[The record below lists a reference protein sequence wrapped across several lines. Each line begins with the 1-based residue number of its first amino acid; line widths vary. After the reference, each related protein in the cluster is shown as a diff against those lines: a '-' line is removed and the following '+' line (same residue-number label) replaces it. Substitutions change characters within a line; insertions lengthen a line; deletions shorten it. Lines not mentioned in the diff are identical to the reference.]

1 MTRAARLA
9 ELRALRASGKTRLS
23 TYQVDENVES
33 LYEEVDEE
41 GYKKVVRARL
51 DQDDFVVDDNGE
63 GYADDGREEWMD
75 ERRYDS
81 ASGSEEEVPLK
92 GKAAK
97 RKREEDQ
104 ERTERTNNNINKYFS
119 NGPITATP
127 KPKPIATAEDDAFL
141 AGLFQEVDTN
151 IPSRQPM
158 KAVKNDNRRK
168 VRVLSPPLPIEKPN
182 QRSQHN
188 PAKRTALNT
197 PPMDAMDDDEDILP
211 DFDEDIPKNDLVPS
225 SPIEKAVERKAP
237 MKVEAN
243 DDDDDFMEISQA
255 IASKELKA
263 TNVNIS
269 GSRPVPKSVKKEGA
283 YPSPASSSP
292 TRPPADTVDPS
303 AWNDVTSK
311 LNVLSSQ
318 ATETTSFGKTKIE
331 DVIEADSTLRM
342 FWTDYTEINGSLC
355 LFGKVRDRTSN
366 NYVSAFVKVD
376 NVLRK
381 LYFLPRTHRQRHGR
395 DTSDEVGMED
405 VYQEVD
411 ELMTKLRVGMH
422 KIKPCSRKYAFELQH
437 IPKEADYLKLMYPY
451 DKPALPADLKGETFS
466 HAFGTNTALFE
477 QFVLWKKIMGPCWLK
492 FDGNDINQVSNASW
506 CKFEVQVSSPR
517 SVTVLNES
525 DNLDAPPLTFMSI
538 SLRTMLNVKEN
549 KQEILVASARVY
561 ENISLTDMTSPEEL
575 PCKTY
580 TMMRPAETAYPTG
593 FETLA
598 KKQRGTIMTEKNE
611 QMLLSKF
618 VALLERTDPDVL
630 MGHQLQDVDYPILL
644 SRMRER
650 KTPGWHRIG
659 RMKRSEWPKHMGK
672 GGASFFAERQLIS
685 GRLIC
690 DIANDM
696 GKSLMTK
703 CQSWSMTEM
712 SQLYLANGAARR
724 DIDSDE
730 ALKSWA
736 KTRDGLLNYVNHC
749 EADTYFIAAIALK
762 VQMLPLTKVLTNL
775 AGNSWA
781 RTLSG
786 TRAERNEYI
795 LLHEFHRNKY
805 ICPDKIYGKNKPKA
819 EEETQEAEEG
829 IDVKKKDKFKG
840 GLVFEPE
847 KGLYD
852 KFILVMDFNSLY
864 PSIIQEYN
872 ICFTTVDR
880 SEQAEDEEK
889 VPEIPTN
896 ENQGIL
902 PKLIATLVSRRR
914 QVKSLMKDKKA
925 TADQLATW
933 DIKQLALKLTANSMY
948 GCLGYTQSRFYA
960 RPLAMLTTFKGREI
974 LRSTKDLAESTQL
987 RVIYGDTDSV
997 MINTNAD
1004 NIEEALKVGNDFKR
1018 AVNERYR
1025 LLEIDIDNVFRRLLL
1040 HAKKKY
1046 AAINMLEVDGKY
1058 VDKLEVKG
1066 LDMKRREYCALSK
1079 EASSRLLNEI
1089 LSGDDPEVVISKVH
1103 EYLRDLSSKMREEK
1117 TPKTKYI
1124 IYTKLGKNPRDY
1136 PNADTMPQVQ
1146 VALRALAAG
1155 KTVRIN
1161 DVISYIMT
1169 APSTSATG
1177 SNSDHAAKRAF
1188 APQDVCSASSTLMP
1202 DIDWY
1207 LYKQIF
1213 PPIERL
1219 CAPLPGT
1226 DSLQLAECLGLDT
1239 RKYSIGNHTGS
1250 GGSKVEEIFPLES
1263 QIPDEVRFKNC
1274 NPLSLRCRHCK
1285 HSFVFEGLVPNIA
1298 DVAVD
1303 GIHCPQE
1310 SCGRLFST
1318 ITLVAQLEA
1327 QIRQATSTYY
1337 SAWLV
1342 CGGGGED
1349 SCGNR
1354 TRSMSVYGHR
1364 CLGPRGRAEGCR
1376 GRMKLEMGERDLYN
1390 QLLFLRGVWDVDV
1403 LDGKKSK
1410 GVKLEEEQ
1418 REKVKVVGERNR
1430 ERFETLKGVV
1440 EGYLGKCGRVWVQM
1454 DGLFGF
1460 MLK

>member
-9 ELRALRASGKTRLS
+9 ELKALRASGKTRLS
-23 TYQVDENVES
+23 TYQVDEDVPS

-63 GYADDGREEWMD
+63 GYADDGREEWAD
-75 ERRYDS
+75 ERRYGS
-81 ASGSEEEVPLK
+81 ASGSEEEMPLK

-97 RKREEDQ
+97 RKWEEEREKVEK
-104 ERTERTNNNINKYFS
+104 TNKRINKYFS
-119 NGPITATP
+119 TGPIAAAP
-127 KPKPIATAEDDAFL
+127 KPKPAATAEDAAFMADL
-141 AGLFQEVDTN
+141 LGQVDTKV
-151 IPSRQPM
+151 PLRQPM
-158 KAVKNDNRRK
+158 KPIKNDSRRK
-168 VRVLSPPLPIEKPN
+168 VRVLSPPVLLEKPSLLP
-182 QRSQHN
+182 QEDLKPRSV
-188 PAKRTALNT
+188 LNT
-197 PPMDAMDDDEDILP
+197 PPLDPIYDDD
-211 DFDEDIPKNDLVPS
+211 DFPPNFDDGNVPMSDPVPS
-225 SPIEKAVERKAP
+225 SPIQKAIERKGLVKP
-237 MKVEAN
+237 EAE
-243 DDDDDFMEISQA
+243 DEDEDIMEISQA
-255 IASKELKA
+255 VGSKDIK
-263 TNVNIS
+263 TVSVNMS
-269 GSRPVPKSVKKEGA
+269 GSRPAPKVMEKKEA

-292 TRPPADTVDPS
+292 TRPPSDVVDPS

-311 LNVLSSQ
+311 LNVLNSQ
-318 ATETTSFGKTKIE
+318 APETLSYGRIKIE
-331 DVIEADSTLRM
+331 DAVEDDGTLRM
-342 FWTDYTEINGSLC
+342 FWTDYTEVNGSLC
-355 LFGKVRDRTSN
+355 LFGKVKDKTSN
-366 NYVSAFVKVD
+366 RYVSAFVKID
-376 NVLRK
+376 NILRK
-381 LYFLPRTHRQRHGR
+381 LYFLPRTYRRKHGR
-395 DTSDEVGMED
+395 DTSEEIEMAD

-411 ELMTKLRVGMH
+411 ALMTQNRVGMH
-422 KIKPCSRKYAFELQH
+422 KIKPCSRKYAFELQD

-451 DKPALPADLKGETFS
+451 DKPALPMDVKGETFS
-466 HAFGTNTALFE
+466 HAFGINTALFE
-477 QFVLWKKIMGPCWLK
+477 QFVLWKKIMGPCWLR
-492 FDGNDINQVSNASW
+492 FDEANLSPLNNASW
-506 CKFEVQVSSPR
+506 CKFEVQVSSPK
-517 SVTVLNES
+517 SVAVLSES

-538 SLRTMLNVKEN
+538 SLRTILNVKEN

-561 ENISLTDMTSPEEL
+561 ENVTLTDMTSPEDL

-598 KKQRGTIMTEKNE
+598 KQQRGTIMAEKSE

-618 VALLERTDPDVL
+618 LALLERTDPDVL
-630 MGHQLQDVDYPILL
+630 MGHQLQDIEYPILL
-644 SRMRER
+644 SRLRER

-659 RMKRSEWPKHMGK
+659 RMKRSDWPKNIGK
-672 GGASFFAERQLIS
+672 DGSSFFLERQLIS
-685 GRLIC
+685 GRLLC

-712 SQLYLANGAARR
+712 SQLYLANGNERR

-736 KTRDGLLNYVNHC
+736 KTRQGLLNYVNHC

-762 VQMLPLTKVLTNL
+762 VQMLPLSKVLTNL

-805 ICPDKIYGKNKPKA
+805 ICPDKLYRKGKPKV
-819 EEETQEAEEG
+819 EEEHAEGDEG
-829 IDVKKKDKFKG
+829 VDAKKKDKYKG

-880 SEQAEDEEK
+880 SDQRQDEEK
-889 VPEIPTN
+889 VPEVPTE

-1004 NIEEALKVGNDFKR
+1004 NVEEALKVGNDFKR
-1018 AVNERYR
+1018 AVNERYK

-1089 LSGDDPEVVISKVH
+1089 LSGEDSEVVIRKVH
-1103 EYLRDLSSKMREEK
+1103 DYLRDLSSKMREGK
-1117 TPKTKYI
+1117 IPKPKYI

-1136 PNADTMPQVQ
+1136 PNPDSMPQVQ

-1155 KTVRIN
+1155 KTIRMN
-1161 DVISYIMT
+1161 DVIAYIMT
-1169 APSTSATG
+1169 SSPTH
-1177 SNSDHAAKRAF
+1177 SNEPPAKRAY
-1188 APQDVCSASSTLMP
+1188 APQDVCSASSTLTP

-1219 CAPLPGT
+1219 CAPLPVT
-1226 DSLQLAECLGLDT
+1226 DAVQLAEYLGLDT
-1239 RKYSIGNHTGS
+1239 KKYSIGSNNAS
-1250 GGSKVEEIFPLES
+1250 SSYSNSQIQDISPLES
-1263 QIPDEVRFKNC
+1263 QIPDEIRFKAC
-1274 NPLSLRCRHCK
+1274 ARLSLRCRHCK
-1285 HSFVFEGLVPNIA
+1285 TSFVFEGLVPCLKDM
-1298 DVAVD
+1298 DVH
-1303 GIHCPQE
+1303 GIVCPNRDA
-1310 SCGRLFST
+1310 CGMILST
-1318 ITLVAQLEA
+1318 LSVTAQLEHA
-1327 QIRQATSTYY
+1327 VRVAAGNYY
-1337 SAWLV
+1337 DGYLV
-1342 CGGGGED
+1342 CD
-1349 SCGNR
+1349 DPSCGNR
-1354 TRSMSVYGHR
+1354 TRQMSVYGHR
-1364 CLGPRGRAEGCR
+1364 CLGPRGRAEGCL
-1376 GRMKLEMGERDLYN
+1376 GRMRYAFGERDMYN
-1390 QLLFLRGVWDVDV
+1390 QLMYFRNLWTVDVDAKAV
-1403 LDGKKSK
+1403 K
-1410 GVKLEEEQ
+1410 GLTEEE
-1418 REKVKVVGERNR
+1418 REKCRVVGERNR
-1430 ERFETLKGVV
+1430 ERFETCRAVV
-1440 EGYLGKCGRVWVQM
+1440 EGYLAKCGRVWVQM

-1460 MLK
+1460 MLR